1 MNYHLHRGPRLFSDS
16 YQGCKVMSL
25 KKEAKTKKDSTDT
38 EYKIVSEPKPKKY
51 VFGGISTI
59 AVTFIFVGVLASSG
73 FSNVMNWTNTEQFC
87 VSCHEMQINLNEY
100 TDTVHDKNRTG
111 VATTCPDC
119 HVPKDFISKLMAK
132 VRASKD
138 IYHHLM
144 GTIDTKE
151 KYEKH
156 RLGMAKK
163 VWKMMRDTDSKTC
176 RSCHTVNDM
185 AFEEQQGRAAR
196 KHKNMS
202 LKGKTCIDCHKG
214 IAHELPEGYE
224 EDDA

>member
-1 MNYHLHRGPRLFSDS
+1 MEPNNSSD
-16 YQGCKVMSL
+16 
-25 KKEAKTKKDSTDT
+25 KEQKQ
-38 EYKIVSEPKPKKY
+38 IHEPKQKKY
-51 VFGGISTI
+51 VFGGITTI
-59 AVTFIFVGVLASSG
+59 SIVSIFIGVLASSG
-73 FSNVMNWTNTEQFC
+73 FTNIMDWTNTEQFC
-87 VSCHEMQINLNEY
+87 VSCHEMQINLAEY

-119 HVPKDFISKLMAK
+119 HVPKDFGSKLLAK
-132 VRASKD
+132 VRATKD
-138 IYHHLM
+138 IYSHLM

-156 RLGMAKK
+156 RLTMAKK
-163 VWKMMRDTDSKTC
+163 VWKMMRETDSKTC
-176 RSCHTVNDM
+176 RSCHTVDSM

-196 KHKNMS
+196 KHKKMS

-214 IAHELPEGYE
+214 IAHNLPKDYD

>member
-1 MNYHLHRGPRLFSDS
+1 MKS
-16 YQGCKVMSL
+16 
-25 KKEAKTKKDSTDT
+25 KKESKKSTDTVNTNSSEPKTKKF
-38 EYKIVSEPKPKKY
+38 
-51 VFGGISTI
+51 VFGGITTV
-59 AVTFIFVGVLASSG
+59 AVSSLFIGVLASSG
-73 FSNVMNWTNTEQFC
+73 FSNAVDWTNTEQFC

-111 VATTCPDC
+111 VSTTCPDC
-119 HVPKDFISKLMAK
+119 HVPKDFKSKMLAK

-163 VWKMMRDTDSKTC
+163 VWQMMRETDSQTC
-176 RSCHTVNDM
+176 RSCHTVKDM

-214 IAHELPEGYE
+214 IAHELPEDYIE
-224 EDDA
+224 EDV

>member
-1 MNYHLHRGPRLFSDS
+1 MKS
-16 YQGCKVMSL
+16 
-25 KKEAKTKKDSTDT
+25 KKEFEKSTDT
-38 EYKIVSEPKPKKY
+38 DRNNINEHKPKKY
-51 VFGGISTI
+51 IFGGLSTI
-59 AVTFIFVGVLASSG
+59 AMTFIFVGVLASSG
-73 FSNVMNWTNTEQFC
+73 FSNVMDWTNTEEFC

-100 TDTVHDKNRTG
+100 TDTVHDRNRTG

-119 HVPKDFISKLMAK
+119 HVPKDFGSKFMAK
-132 VRASKD
+132 IRASKD

-151 KYEKH
+151 KYENH
-156 RLGMAKK
+156 RLTMAKK
-163 VWKMMRDTDSKTC
+163 VWEMMRETDSKTC
-176 RSCHTVNDM
+176 RGCHTVNDM

-202 LKGKTCIDCHKG
+202 LQNKTCIDCHKG
-214 IAHELPEGYE
+214 IAHELPVDYD